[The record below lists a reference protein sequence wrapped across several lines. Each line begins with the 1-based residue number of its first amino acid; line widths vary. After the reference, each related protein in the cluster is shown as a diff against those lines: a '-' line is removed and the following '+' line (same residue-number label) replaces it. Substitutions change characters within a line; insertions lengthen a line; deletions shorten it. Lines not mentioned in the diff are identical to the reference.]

1 MNTARSVFTATL
13 LADGRVLVAG
23 GTSGSPLAAAEL
35 YDAATGRWTPTAP
48 MLAARLTH
56 TAVLLADGKV
66 LVAGGNG
73 GASGGG
79 SLATAERYDPATGA
93 WSATGAMNTGRTA
106 ATATSLPEGQVLVA
120 GGYDSSGLAL
130 ASTELYDPVSSQW
143 TGTGAMRGARYFHTA
158 TLLPDGNVLL
168 AGGAN
173 DAGSLA
179 TTELHVP

>member
-1 MNTARSVFTATL
+1 VFTATL

-35 YDAATGRWTPTAP
+35 YDAATGRWTPTGS

-56 TAVLLADGKV
+56 TAVLLPDGKV

-73 GASGGG
+73 GAAGGG
-79 SLATAERYDPATGA
+79 SLATAERYDPATGV

-106 ATATSLPEGQVLVA
+106 ATATLLPEGRVLVT
-120 GGYDSSGLAL
+120 GGYDSSGRAQ
-130 ASTELYDPVSSQW
+130 ASTELYDPASGQW
-143 TGTGAMRGARYFHTA
+143 KGTGAMRDVRYFHTA

-168 AGGAN
+168 AGGTN
-173 DAGSLA
+173 DVAALA